1 MYRIVTNR
9 TQPSYWYFVDQG
21 ATTLPEYWD
30 MERSQNHAMMGHVK
44 EWLARYL
51 TGIDFTEPGYRRIRI
66 RPCLLEGVE
75 DARATVPSPYGQ
87 ISFAWKKGKGGV
99 ACELE
104 VPFGTQAQVWLP
116 AEREQELTVNGQ
128 RKADARMAGEGLL
141 DVGTFS
147 RGRYSILLKKA

>member
-1 MYRIVTNR
+1 MISGLDYEN
-9 TQPSYWYFVDQG
+9 G
-21 ATTLPEYWD
+21 
-30 MERSQNHAMMGHVK
+30 
-44 EWLARYL
+44 
-51 TGIDFTEPGYRRIRI
+51 FTEADA
-66 RPCLLEGVE
+66 EGVE

-128 RKADARMAGEGLL
+128 LKADARMVGDGIL
-141 DVGTFS
+141 DVGTFPS
-147 RGRYSILLKKA
+147 GRYTILLKKA